1 MQRYRRNN
9 SGTNRQPEVAVGQ
22 KKWGLAFRMAE
33 LPFIAPV
40 EKKDPT
46 RPTWHG
52 IPRVSFTRPAVAA
65 EIDPIKA
72 DVCPVPERKTRESLS
87 VGTIVIILD
96 GEFKGRRAVVIADAG
111 AGIVKVCGTDVPVTE
126 VDQDFLIA
134 TSTKLEISGV
144 NDSNAVATVKA
155 AAQKIP
161 EMEDYLHAVF
171 SLKKGDKPHLMK
183 F

>member
-1 MQRYRRNN
+1 M
-9 SGTNRQPEVAVGQ
+9 S
-22 KKWGLAFRMAE
+22 E
-33 LPFIAPV
+33 LLFIAPV

-65 EIDPIKA
+65 DVDPIKA

-96 GEFKGRRAVVIADAG
+96 GEFKGKRAAVISDAG
-111 AGIVKVCGTDVPVTE
+111 AGIVKVCGTVVPVTE
-126 VDQDFLIA
+126 IDQDYLIA
-134 TSTKLEISGV
+134 TSTKLELAGV
-144 NDSNAVATVKA
+144 NEGNAAATVKA

-161 EMEDYLHAVF
+161 EMEDYLNSVF
-171 SLKKGDKPHLMK
+171 SLRNGDRPHLMK